1 MTQDSTSLETEYLL
15 QCGLEPQTIKE
26 LQESQLAYKQM
37 GVDMTLEE
45 VAYFEIENFDELAQ
59 NKEQE

>member
-1 MTQDSTSLETEYLL
+1 
-15 QCGLEPQTIKE
+15 
-26 LQESQLAYKQM
+26 LAYKQM